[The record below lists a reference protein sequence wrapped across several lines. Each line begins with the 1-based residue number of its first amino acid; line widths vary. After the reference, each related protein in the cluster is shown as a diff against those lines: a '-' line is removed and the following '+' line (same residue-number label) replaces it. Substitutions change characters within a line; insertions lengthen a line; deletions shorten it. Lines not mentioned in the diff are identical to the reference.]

1 MKLRIK
7 YTTPL
12 IPLLKIGWEIKYK
25 FFIIIFIILLIACN
39 KDKDVTICGNVRN
52 DCTGNGYPG
61 IEVVFITAKK
71 KLVTLSSYNS
81 ETISTVSTITD
92 NNGNFSF
99 SGIEINNNSRYSY
112 GLVFK
117 NTGFEEMIEKDKIKS
132 FHQIGLHYVFFN
144 LCYLYSLQ
152 ILT

>member
-112 GLVFK
+112 AI
-117 NTGFEEMIEKDKIKS
+117 GFQEPRMYWYYDKDKI
-132 FHQIGLHYVFFN
+132 I
-144 LCYLYSLQ
+144 
-152 ILT
+152 